1 VRRDTGRQSDP
12 QLLSMTLPVPP
23 GTSRHASWTAARA
36 SASGYSDAAE
46 EHVARGN
53 LGRVADDAVDM

>member
-1 VRRDTGRQSDP
+1 MRISARRRALAGPRLHGGRALRLRQGLQP
-12 QLLSMTLPVPP
+12 HLSPP
-23 GTSRHASWTAARA
+23 AAQR
-36 SASGYSDAAE
+36 DAAE